1 MDGKSRILV
10 VEDDADI
17 SMVEQIYLE
26 NSGYE
31 VHVEASGDNVM
42 RLLEQEPFDLI
53 LLDLMLPGKDG
64 YEICREVREKY
75 DMPILMVTARTESM
89 EKIRGLNIGADD
101 YIIKPFEPAELV
113 ARVRANLRQYSR
125 NLSRQSKKTEDEI
138 VIGNIR
144 IQPGARMVY
153 KGGEEIHLPN
163 KEYELLLFLAENP
176 NIVFSREQLI
186 EKVWH
191 FDYAGNSSTV
201 MVHINRIREKIEE
214 DSSNP
219 VIIETVWGA
228 GYRLNRKC

>member
-1 MDGKSRILV
+1 MDEKNRILV
-10 VEDDADI
+10 IEDDEDV

-26 NSGYE
+26 NSGFE
-31 VHVEASGDNVM
+31 VHIEASGDNVM
-42 RLLEQEPFDLI
+42 RLLEKETFDLI

-64 YEICREVREKY
+64 YEICREVRKKY
-75 DMPILMVTARTESM
+75 DMPILMVTARTDSI
-89 EKIRGLNIGADD
+89 EKVRGLNIGADD
-101 YIIKPFEPAELV
+101 YITKPFEPAELI

-125 NLSRQSKKTEDEI
+125 NISRQSGKTGDEI

-144 IQPGARMVY
+144 IQPGSRMVF
-153 KGGEEIHLPN
+153 KDGEEIYFPN
-163 KEYELLLFLAENP
+163 KEFELLLFLAENA
-176 NIVFSREQLI
+176 NIVFSKEQLI

-191 FDYAGNSSTV
+191 YDYTGNSTTV

-228 GYRLNRKC
+228 GYRLNRKR